1 MNNVWLAEPE
11 RFEKTSKS
19 LVYDDKGELVI
30 DQGQLTFIGEKGTR
44 DFGQPSEVDLIYAK
58 FAWGNFLYT
67 MVFTL
72 GYIFLFKL
80 SSTLIVILLAFNIFI
95 FVFLWRAHKWI
106 RINFNSD
113 EGPKTVYISDSSGT
127 GWKGIFGGTGK
138 LFAKIKDSH

>member
-30 DQGQLTFIGEKGTR
+30 DQAQLTFIREKRTR

-80 SSTLIVILLAFNIFI
+80 SSTLTVILLFFNVFI
-95 FVFLWRAHKWI
+95 FVLLWRGHKWI
-106 RINFNSD
+106 RIKFQ
-113 EGPKTVYISDSSGT
+113 EEEQPKVVYISDSSGA